1 MTATTTSPALACL
14 VQPYVFFQGRC
25 EEAIGFYAAA
35 IGAQVEQLMRFDE
48 SPDPVPEGLLQ
59 PGHEH
64 KVMHAAVRIG
74 HSVVLMSDGCG
85 TEPPAA
91 GFSLAL
97 QVPTKEAAE
106 RARRE
111 VATAFRWPSPL
122 WHCYLSRSGLR
133 HHLWQRPSSG
143 YFRCSPDMAVAETI
157 VL

>member
-106 RARRE
+106 RAFHALAE
-111 VATAFRWPSPL
+111 GGTVVMPLGPTFWSP
-122 WHCYLSRSGLR
+122 CYGMLTDRFGIGWMVNTLE
-133 HHLWQRPSSG
+133 PFPAG
-143 YFRCSPDMAVAETI
+143 
-157 VL
+157 